1 MALSETNSS
10 STLSKRSVERLYCP
24 KAPQLLRFFVG
35 KFQRRTPLVNRGY
48 YVRMKVID
56 TVVRSFLQS
65 PSHKPKAVVNLGCGT
80 DVLPWVSI
88 SRYPEWCRG
97 VTFVDVDFPDLML
110 KKRQVVT
117 STDALVTPLG
127 NVEILADDSPLLL
140 RSDKYCQVGCDL
152 RLVQTLEKV
161 LADIFPDLAV
171 EFLFVAE
178 VSITYMETADADNL
192 LSQTPSPLTSATPG
206 RAGRSRIGHG

>member
-1 MALSETNSS
+1 
-10 STLSKRSVERLYCP
+10 
-24 KAPQLLRFFVG
+24 
-35 KFQRRTPLVNRGY
+35 
-48 YVRMKVID
+48 MKVID
-56 TVVRSFLQS
+56 TVVRSFLQR

-80 DVLPWVSI
+80 DVLPRVSI

-97 VTFVDVDFPDLML
+97 VTF
-110 KKRQVVT
+110 
-117 STDALVTPLG
+117 
-127 NVEILADDSPLLL
+127 ADDAPLLL